1 MSEKPE
7 EKKSEVKVHPV
18 SPPAEENVQAS
29 PVVPMPQSPDAPI
42 MTVSQF
48 QQGAQMMARF
58 LKNIEIKVKG
68 NKVQTIYNW
77 EFPDEVAARTFAESM
92 RSQFEGAMEEMN
104 K

>member
-7 EKKSEVKVHPV
+7 EKKSTVKVHPV
-18 SPPAEENVQAS
+18 SPPEENVQVS

-58 LKNIEIKVKG
+58 LKSIEIKVKG
-68 NKVQTIYNW
+68 NKVQTIYHC
-77 EFPDEVAARTFAESM
+77 EFPDEVVAKTFAESM
-92 RSQFEGAMEEMN
+92 RSQFMGAMEGSE
-104 K
+104 